1 MLDTRSSPKKK
12 MLDTRTYIEIQYE
25 RSSNDDYEV
34 WSIYLQKDY
43 FALNLY
49 ISKADKKKKL
59 IT

>member
-49 ISKADKKKKL
+49 ISKADKKKS
-59 IT
+59 

>member
-1 MLDTRSSPKKK
+1 

-49 ISKADKKKKL
+49 ISKADKKKS
-59 IT
+59 